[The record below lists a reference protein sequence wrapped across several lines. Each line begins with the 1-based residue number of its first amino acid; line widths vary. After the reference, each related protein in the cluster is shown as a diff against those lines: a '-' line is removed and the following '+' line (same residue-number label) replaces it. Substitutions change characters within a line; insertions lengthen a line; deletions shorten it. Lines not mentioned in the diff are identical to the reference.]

1 MLKELNAFA
10 NVEMRKIVSFLS
22 QLEHSLVFKL
32 KKPKMKL
39 ENGFLIISIDVDVG
53 NKKLGVMNEGKNDE
67 NISKHRTEYLIGEIE
82 ERVFPL
88 FVDLFDRFEVPVTF
102 AMRGQLMEVDDSMLK
117 ILLQSSVKHDIGS
130 HGYYHRPFKNLRKD
144 EVENE
149 LKMISVAMNKLG
161 AIPKSFVFPKNSV
174 AHLDLLEKYG
184 YKCYRSYGNF
194 LNDGMYIKKS
204 GQLYDV
210 HPSLYLDQL
219 RNPILLRK
227 IIDIA
232 IAKKLPFHVWFHLWN
247 FGEKQE
253 SILKVIDNVFS
264 PLFRYAK
271 KRERD
276 GVLTFETMLS
286 ATQKVKEMFEIK

>member
-1 MLKELNAFA
+1 MK
-10 NVEMRKIVSFLS
+10 KIVSFLS

-32 KKPKMKL
+32 KKPKMEL

-67 NISKHRTEYLIGEIE
+67 NISKHRTECLIGEIE

-88 FVDLFDRFEVPVTF
+88 FVDLFDRFEIPVTF

-149 LKMISVAMNKLG
+149 LKMISVAMNELG
-161 AIPKSFVFPKNSV
+161 VIPKSFVFPKNSV

-194 LNDGMYIKKS
+194 LNDGMYIKRS

-210 HPSLYLDQL
+210 HPSLYLNEL
-219 RNPILLRK
+219 RSPMFLKKIL
-227 IIDIA
+227 DIS
-232 IAKKLPFHVWFHLWN
+232 IARKLPFHIWFHLWN
-247 FGEKQE
+247 FGKKQE
-253 SILKVIDNVFS
+253 STLKAIDNVFS
-264 PLFRYAK
+264 PMFRYAK
-271 KRERD
+271 KKERD
-276 GVLTFETMLS
+276 GVLSFETMLS
-286 ATQKVKEMFEIK
+286 ATQKVEKMLKIKG